1 MMIKKSI
8 WYLLSALLAFG
19 SVFIYQ
25 RAAGKSSLSRL
36 NSNPKAKNV
45 VLMIGDGMGLPQV
58 SMLFRNR
65 GKEQVL
71 ASFPVIGF
79 QKTQSADNLVTD
91 SAAGATAMAT
101 GFKTTNHSIALD
113 STGAV
118 LQTILEEA
126 SEKGLSTGLVV
137 TSSIVHA
144 TPAAFVSHST
154 TRYHYEQIAE
164 YFPKSSV
171 DFFIGGGKKYFNRR
185 EKDDRNL
192 IYELK
197 QNGFAVYDYF
207 HSNLYNTNASPA
219 KRFAFFTADNQPL
232 PAMQQRDYLPF
243 ASKMAVDYL
252 KKRSDK
258 GFFLMIEGSQ
268 IDWACHSNQADMLD
282 YELFDFEK
290 AIAEVLKIAAQDG
303 ETLVIVTADHE
314 TGGLGLNK
322 GDSGNKVKPTFTTNG
337 HTASMVPVF
346 AFGPGAE
353 EFRGIYENTEIYH
366 KMRKCLGFE

>member
-1 MMIKKSI
+1 MLKKRI
-8 WYLLSALLAFG
+8 WAVMTVSLLLSGTLMHQLDAVGG
-19 SVFIYQ
+19 SPVHLEPP
-25 RAAGKSSLSRL
+25 R
-36 NSNPKAKNV
+36 KAKNI
-45 VLMIGDGMGLPQV
+45 VLMIGDGMGLAQV
-58 SMLFRNR
+58 STLFTYRS
-65 GKEQVL
+65 KEQVFK
-71 ASFPVIGF
+71 SFPVIGF
-79 QKTQSADNLVTD
+79 QKTQSGDNLVTD

-101 GFKTTNHSIALD
+101 GVKAPNHSIALD
-113 STGAV
+113 SQGAV
-118 LQTILEEA
+118 LKTILEEA
-126 SEKGLSTGLVV
+126 AEEGLSTGMVV

-144 TPAAFVSHST
+144 TPAAFVAHST

-164 YFPKSSV
+164 YFPKSKL

-197 QNGFAVYDYF
+197 KSGFAVYDYF
-207 HSNLYNTNASPA
+207 HSNLYNVYPSPT

-232 PAMQQRDYLPF
+232 PAMQQREYLPY
-243 ASKMAVDYL
+243 ASEIAIDYL

-268 IDWACHSNQADMLD
+268 IDWACHSNQGKMLVS
-282 YELFDFEK
+282 EMLDFEK
-290 AIAEVLKIAAQDG
+290 AVAAVLKIAAQDG
-303 ETLVIVTADHE
+303 ETLVIVTADHT

-322 GDSGNKVKPTFTTNG
+322 GETGDKVKLEFTTNG

-353 EFRGIYENTEIYH
+353 LFRGVYENTEIYH
-366 KMRKCLGFE
+366 KMRQCFGFE